1 MPRVQEVGY
10 DQPEIGDGPRTVS
23 GKRPTAAA
31 LRLEREF
38 LDWSAVQDYEDYDV
52 VKDYDAFMKER
63 RQTAE
68 RERER
73 KRKEARHAR
82 GLLRKPAGQGARYG
96 RPGPR
101 TGKGPQERG
110 GREIN
115 PNSKRQLGLAAQRQ
129 RAADRVVA
137 GQQRPAQRREFFER
151 AKEEKAIAEVELGQ
165 DALLHAQNN
174 MRNLL
179 DRLQEHLRHYRPA
192 DHHAAEYHFWQAAA
206 TGRFVSTRGER
217 GGATVAE
224 RYASQARTLWAAAK
238 AAVAAAVAARAS
250 AIEQPLLATCQ
261 ELDVAKQ
268 HALRAEAV
276 TLAAEAVARI
286 AYCRTLKVRI
296 AIKKMTDADFEMHTN
311 FRELT
316 ELDQPWVVGAF
327 EALGISVPQ
336 HAEHALGADT
346 LSAPVC
352 VPPFPNLLSGHVHQ
366 LNRL

>member
-1 MPRVQEVGY
+1 MVSVDSSARAAGPDAVAIGRKRNVVKMRRVQAIGNG
-10 DQPEIGDGPRTVS
+10 QPIIGNGPRTLS

-31 LRLEREF
+31 LRLEREY
-38 LDWSAVQDYEDYDV
+38 LDWSAVPPSRDDV
-52 VKDYDAFMKER
+52 VQDYDAFMAER

-68 RERER
+68 REREQ

-96 RPGPR
+96 HPGPR
-101 TGKGPQERG
+101 TGYAPQPRG

-115 PNSKRQLGLAAQRQ
+115 PNSKRQLGFAAQRQ

-137 GQQRPAQRREFFER
+137 GQQRRAQRKGAVER

-165 DALLHAQNN
+165 DACLHAQNN

-179 DRLQEHLRHYRPA
+179 DRLQEHLGHYRPA
-192 DHHAAEYHFWQAAA
+192 DHHAAEYHFWQAVA
-206 TGRFVSTRGER
+206 TGRFVSTRHER
-217 GGATVAE
+217 GGAASVAE

-238 AAVAAAVAARAS
+238 AAVAADQAAAFAARTS

-261 ELDVAKQ
+261 ETDVAKQ

-276 TLAAEAVARI
+276 TLAAEAAARI
-286 AYCRTLKVRI
+286 AYCRLPRI

-311 FRELT
+311 F
-316 ELDQPWVVGAF
+316 
-327 EALGISVPQ
+327 
-336 HAEHALGADT
+336 
-346 LSAPVC
+346 
-352 VPPFPNLLSGHVHQ
+352 
-366 LNRL
+366 

>member
-1 MPRVQEVGY
+1 
-10 DQPEIGDGPRTVS
+10 
-23 GKRPTAAA
+23 
-31 LRLEREF
+31 
-38 LDWSAVQDYEDYDV
+38 
-52 VKDYDAFMKER
+52 
-63 RQTAE
+63 
-68 RERER
+68 
-73 KRKEARHAR
+73 
-82 GLLRKPAGQGARYG
+82 
-96 RPGPR
+96 
-101 TGKGPQERG
+101 
-110 GREIN
+110 
-115 PNSKRQLGLAAQRQ
+115 
-129 RAADRVVA
+129 
-137 GQQRPAQRREFFER
+137 
-151 AKEEKAIAEVELGQ
+151 
-165 DALLHAQNN
+165 

-206 TGRFVSTRGER
+206 TGSFVSTRGER
-217 GGATVAE
+217 NGATVAE

-238 AAVAAAVAARAS
+238 AAVAADQAAALAARTS

-261 ELDVAKQ
+261 EMDVAKQ

-286 AYCRTLKVRI
+286 AYYRLPRI
-296 AIKKMTDADFEMHTN
+296 TIKKMTDADFEMHTN

-327 EALGISVPQ
+327 EAVGISVPQ

-346 LSAPVC
+346 PSAPVC